1 MAGRADWRKMSAAD
15 LGRGIR
21 ACRIDPVELAETFL
35 AAIGSHEHGARIY
48 ARLTSERA
56 FGEALAARG
65 RAQAGRGLG
74 PLDGVPVSWKDLFDT
89 AGVRTE
95 AGSRL
100 LEGRTPTHDAE
111 VVRRGAAAGLV
122 CLGKTHLSELAF
134 SGLGVNPITATP
146 PNIHDP
152 ALAPGGSSS
161 GAAVSVAAGLAAIGF
176 GSDTGGSVRIPAAWN
191 DLVGLKTTWGL
202 IPCDGVVPL
211 SRSLDTVGPLCRT
224 VEDAALAFGVLT
236 ASRAPQVEGVEPRE
250 VVLALPDAL
259 ILDGADAQVA
269 AGFQDALD
277 CLGRAKMRIAP
288 VAVPQLAE
296 SLDIAARLSAIVNYE
311 GWAEWGPT
319 IEAQPGV
326 MFPMIEARFRS
337 GAAITPEADRAA
349 RDALAPLSAS
359 LHALIAERGPLV
371 MPTSA
376 ILPPPVD
383 RLLADDDYYIARN
396 LLALRNTRVGN
407 LLGCAALT
415 LPTGAP
421 MVGLMLVGRPGD
433 EALLLRIGRAIER
446 ALS

>member
-1 MAGRADWRKMSAAD
+1 MSAAD
-15 LGRGIR
+15 LARGIR

-48 ARLTSERA
+48 ARLTTERA

-65 RAQAGRGLG
+65 RAQAGHPLG

-89 AGVRTE
+89 AGVATE
-95 AGSRL
+95 AGSKL

-134 SGLGVNPITATP
+134 SGLGVNPVTATP

-202 IPCDGVVPL
+202 IPCEGAVPL
-211 SRSLDTVGPLCRT
+211 ARSLDTVGPLCRT
-224 VEDAALAFGVLT
+224 VEDAALAFGVL
-236 ASRAPQVEGVEPRE
+236 AGVPAPQVEGLEPAEVALVEPE
-250 VVLALPDAL
+250 ALVLDT
-259 ILDGADAQVA
+259 ADAAVA
-269 AGFQDALD
+269 AGHADALGR
-277 CLGRAKMRIAP
+277 LGRAGVRIAR
-288 VAVPQLAE
+288 ASVPQLAE
-296 SLDIAARLSAIVNYE
+296 CLDIAARLSAIVNFE

-326 MFPMIEARFRS
+326 MFPMIEARFRT
-337 GAAITPEADRAA
+337 GASITPEADRAA
-349 RDALAPLSAS
+349 RAALAPLKAAV
-359 LHALIAERGPLV
+359 HALIAERGFLV

-376 ILPPPVD
+376 ILPPPVE
-383 RLLADDDYYIARN
+383 RLMADDDYYIARN
-396 LLALRNTRVGN
+396 LLALRNTRLGN
-407 LLGCAALT
+407 LLDCTALT
-415 LPTGAP
+415 LPTGTP

-433 EALLLRIGRAIER
+433 EARLLRAGRVIER